1 MAETAI
7 TAASLPD
14 RVLPVNE
21 RAASRR
27 PMAHVALLTPD
38 SAEEGFQT
46 RWRDLLAELAAPL
59 RARGHRVSGPSWT
72 ALDGQRFDLVLP
84 ILAWGYHRAGA
95 DWLTATRRWE
105 QAGLRV
111 HNPPSVMRWNADKTY
126 LGRLGELGV
135 PVTPT
140 LFTERLSLKHLA
152 GAAERFGTERLIA
165 KPQISALAWQTIR
178 WSPGDPIENGPT
190 GPAMIQP
197 YLPAIE
203 ESGEVSLIYLAG
215 AFSHAIRKRPQ
226 PGDFRVQP
234 EYQGIIG
241 PHHAAPDELAAA
253 ELALA
258 AVEEPLLYARVD
270 LVRDLQGRPV
280 LMELELVEPD
290 LYLRFDPAA
299 PARFGGALEKALA

>member
-1 MAETAI
+1 M
-7 TAASLPD
+7 
-14 RVLPVNE
+14 PVNE
-21 RAASRR
+21 RAASRAA
-27 PMAHVALLTPD
+27 MASIAMLTPD
-38 SAEEGFQT
+38 PADEGFQT

-59 RARGHRVSGPSWT
+59 TAKGHRVSGPSWT
-72 ALDGQRFDLVLP
+72 ALDGPRFDLVLP

-95 DWLTATRRWE
+95 EWLTATRQWE
-105 QAGLRV
+105 ETGLRV
-111 HNPPSVMRWNADKTY
+111 LNPPSVMRWNADKTY
-126 LGRLGELGV
+126 LGRLGQRGV

-140 LFTERLSLKHLA
+140 LFVERLSPDRLTE
-152 GAAERFGTERLIA
+152 AAQRFGTKHLIA
-165 KPQISALAWQTIR
+165 KPQVSALAWQTIR
-178 WSPGDPIENGPT
+178 WSPGETIENGPT

-234 EYQGIIG
+234 EYQATIA
-241 PHHAAPDELAAA
+241 PHQAAPDELAAA
-253 ELALA
+253 ETALA

-270 LVRDLQGRPV
+270 LVRDDNGRPV

-299 PARFGGALEKALA
+299 PARFADAVEKALG